1 MNVYD
6 RMLQQEAEELFEEY
20 DHNTTTGLLRD
31 MTGEPFEDED
41 DDDEIFR
48 MSGIY

>member
-1 MNVYD
+1 MNAYD

-31 MTGEPFEDED
+31 MTGALLEDED
-41 DDDEIFR
+41 EEDEIFR